1 METEK
6 KDSKMKVLVSAFV
19 GSCFVFFA
27 PIWATIILI
36 GCAVFTDTIVGILR
50 SIKLKQ
56 PIVSRKLYRFA
67 TKSFIYCGFI
77 MLFFAF
83 DRVLLNEFVSHFLS
97 VNYAL
102 TKLMSITVISIELYS
117 IDESIRMMNKNK
129 GFKHYATRLLK
140 DVKKGKEELNELK
153 NEN

>member
-1 METEK
+1 
-6 KDSKMKVLVSAFV
+6 
-19 GSCFVFFA
+19 
-27 PIWATIILI
+27 
-36 GCAVFTDTIVGILR
+36 
-50 SIKLKQ
+50 
-56 PIVSRKLYRFA
+56 
-67 TKSFIYCGFI
+67 

-97 VNYAL
+97 VKYAL

-140 DVKKGKEELNELK
+140 DVKSGKEELNELK
-153 NEN
+153 NI